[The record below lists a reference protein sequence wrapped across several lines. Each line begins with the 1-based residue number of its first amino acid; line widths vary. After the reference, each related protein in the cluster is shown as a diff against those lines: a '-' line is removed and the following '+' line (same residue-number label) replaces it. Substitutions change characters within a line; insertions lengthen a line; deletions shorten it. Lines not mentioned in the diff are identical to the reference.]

1 MELDK
6 EIALQIKRVE
16 TLQKEVFGRK
26 PSGDD
31 VRRPEDMRAERV
43 ETLRRAI
50 SDLRKRREQVN
61 ARFDAEIE
69 GYEAELKS
77 VESRKEVDLGGAR
90 FGKGRSKDPTRTS
103 TLTDK
108 GSKTKKGG
116 AKKSD

>member
-6 EIALQIKRVE
+6 EIALQIQRVE

-31 VRRPEDMRAERV
+31 MKRPEDMRAERA

-69 GYEAELKS
+69 DYEAELKS
-77 VESRKEVDLGGAR
+77 MESRKEFDLGGAS
-90 FGKGRSKDPTRTS
+90 FGKGRSRDLTPTG
-103 TLTDK
+103 TLTGK
-108 GSKTKKGG
+108 ALKTKRGG
-116 AKKSD
+116 ANKPD

>member
-6 EIALQIKRVE
+6 EIALQIQRVE

-31 VRRPEDMRAERV
+31 IRRPDDLRAERA

-61 ARFDAEIE
+61 ARFDAEVE
-69 GYEAELKS
+69 AYEAELKS
-77 VESRKEVDLGGAR
+77 MESRKEVDLGGAS
-90 FGKGRSKDPTRTS
+90 FGKDRSKDLTRTG
-103 TLTDK
+103 TLTGK
-108 GSKTKKGG
+108 TAKTKKGG
-116 AKKSD
+116 AKKLG